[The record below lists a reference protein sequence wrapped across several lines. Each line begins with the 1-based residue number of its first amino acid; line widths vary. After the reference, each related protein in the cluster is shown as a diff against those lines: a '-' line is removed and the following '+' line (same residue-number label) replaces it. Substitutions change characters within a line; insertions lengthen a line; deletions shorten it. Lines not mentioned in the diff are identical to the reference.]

1 LSPPDRRFWIATSVL
16 TALLLGAWASA
27 WPPVSGRTRAH
38 EARLRSAL
46 ASIETTRKGP
56 APTWA
61 PESLAEAE
69 TAMRDALVEWHRQE
83 SRFVLLR
90 DFGPAERALWRAERA
105 AWDTQRTA
113 SERHAE
119 ARLQA
124 EEDLAETRALHAHGS
139 TLAAATSLPAAQ
151 RVHLQRARLL
161 LAEAESLLRVDE
173 LASCVERAE
182 SSRAEL
188 RRALGPSLE
197 AAERYT
203 SGEEVQRWRRWVS
216 QTRAWSRSTGR
227 AAILVFKEKNLLTLL
242 LAGEP
247 VRSYR
252 ADIGANALGDKL
264 RLGDKATPE
273 GHYRVLARKDHG
285 QSRYYRAL
293 LLDYP
298 NEEDRRRLA
307 TALCTGRVAPGTR
320 LGNLIEIH
328 GEGGLGRNWTDG
340 CVALSNAD
348 MDDLYKQ
355 APVGTRVTIVGGDGR
370 GGTFTDLLARIQ
382 GTSARP

>member
-1 LSPPDRRFWIATSVL
+1 M
-16 TALLLGAWASA
+16 
-27 WPPVSGRTRAH
+27 SGRTRAP
-38 EARLRSAL
+38 ESRLTSAL
-46 ASIETTRKGP
+46 ASIENARKGP

-90 DFGPAERALWRAERA
+90 DFGPAEAALWRAERLA
-105 AWDTQRTA
+105 SEACRA
-113 SERHAE
+113 GSERHAE
-119 ARLQA
+119 ARLAA
-124 EEDLAETRALHAHGS
+124 EEAVAETRALHAHGNA
-139 TLAAATSLPAAQ
+139 LAAATSLPAPE

-161 LAEAESLLRVDE
+161 LAEAESLLRGDE

-182 SSRAEL
+182 RSRAEL

-203 SGEEVQRWRRWVS
+203 SAEQLQTWQRWVS

-242 LAGEP
+242 RAGEP

-252 ADIGANALGDKL
+252 ADIGANALRDKL

-273 GHYRVLARKDHG
+273 GHYRVVARKDHG
-285 QSRYYRAL
+285 QSRYHRAL

-298 NEEDRRRLA
+298 NEEDRHRLA
-307 TALCTGRVAPGTR
+307 TALRTGRVAPGTR
-320 LGNLIEIH
+320 LGGLIEIH
-328 GEGGLGRNWTDG
+328 GGGGLGRNWTDG
-340 CVALSNAD
+340 CVALSNTD
-348 MDDLYKQ
+348 MDDLYRQ

-370 GGTFTDLLARIQ
+370 GGAFTDLLARFQ
-382 GTSARP
+382 GTSDRP